1 MGYDTYYV
9 VPCGLAG
16 DDASGDVSRKLR
28 ARYAYTVR
36 LTSVVNT

>member
-1 MGYDTYYV
+1 MGYLLCCM